1 MYRFTIL
8 TKYVKPLRYIVR
20 KNLNKGEDGYKLQR
34 TLSGIEEIHPET
46 LRTYH
51 LQKNRSS
58 LQEPLQDTRIHKM
71 MSAERVSCPVYKIQE
86 SIPEEHISKEK
97 YQKCFWKE

>member
-20 KNLNKGEDGYKLQR
+20 KNLNKGEEGYKLQR
-34 TLSGIEEIHPET
+34 TLSGIEEIHPTT
-46 LRTYH
+46 LSAYQ

-58 LQEPLQDTRIHKM
+58 AQETRIHRKIAVKRNK
-71 MSAERVSCPVYKIQE
+71 SVYEIQE

-97 YQKCFWKE
+97 YQKCFWGE